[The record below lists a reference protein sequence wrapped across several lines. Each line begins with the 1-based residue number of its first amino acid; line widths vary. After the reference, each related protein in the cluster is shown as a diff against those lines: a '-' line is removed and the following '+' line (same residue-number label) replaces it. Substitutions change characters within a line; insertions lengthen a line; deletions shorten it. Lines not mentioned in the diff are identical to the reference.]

1 MLMTGVSLWSFF
13 YAAELLSTNLS
24 QMIFWAKIEYFWIVS
39 IPPAWLYFAF
49 SFQPAEKLR
58 NPKTACLILIIPA
71 LVLLAVWTNEFHHLF
86 WTQNKLFPASG
97 MFFMK
102 NSYGPFFWVHFIYSY
117 LLILVGTI
125 LLFYRFII
133 TDPLTR
139 YRFIYWLI
147 PFFPLIGNALSVIKL
162 TPFQH
167 LDLTPLGFT
176 ISGFILF
183 WGGTRRFQLEVIPI
197 AREVIM
203 DNIEDGLIITDHQG
217 TVIDFNPAVFQIT
230 GLKTNHQI
238 QAFLLDGFIDRMRNS
253 GASQLEL
260 DVAFPR
266 PHVLIRIT
274 PIHGRKGLAGWV
286 VMLTDITDQKEA
298 ARELEESKERY
309 ERIFRE
315 MRDAIFVRNFNGE
328 ILDANPAACE
338 MYGYPREELAGKTIQ
353 DLMLENTA
361 LLITAENIDLGM
373 IFESPDHLL
382 QTLSY
387 RSNGEMFPVELRECP
402 VIISGETVFLVVVR
416 DVTEKVKAESAL
428 KSMNETLEHRIRER
442 TEELRLAYDAT
453 IEGWAKALELRE
465 KETAGHSERT
475 VAKALTLARRLGLG
489 GEQLEHIRR
498 GALLHDIGKMV
509 VPDHILQKPGSL
521 TAEER

>member
-1 MLMTGVSLWSFF
+1 
-13 YAAELLSTNLS
+13 
-24 QMIFWAKIEYFWIVS
+24 
-39 IPPAWLYFAF
+39 
-49 SFQPAEKLR
+49 
-58 NPKTACLILIIPA
+58 
-71 LVLLAVWTNEFHHLF
+71 
-86 WTQNKLFPASG
+86 
-97 MFFMK
+97 
-102 NSYGPFFWVHFIYSY
+102 
-117 LLILVGTI
+117 
-125 LLFYRFII
+125 
-133 TDPLTR
+133 
-139 YRFIYWLI
+139 
-147 PFFPLIGNALSVIKL
+147 
-162 TPFQH
+162 
-167 LDLTPLGFT
+167 LGFT

-217 TVIDFNPAVFQIT
+217 IVIDFNPAVCQIT

-260 DVAFPR
+260 DGAFPR

-298 ARELEESKERY
+298 ARELGESKERY

-315 MRDAIFVRNFNGE
+315 MRDAIFVRNFKGQ
-328 ILDANPAACE
+328 ILDANPAACK
-338 MYGYPREELAGKTIQ
+338 MYGYPREELAGKTIH

-382 QTLSY
+382 QTMNY

-465 KETAGHSERT
+465 KETGGHSERT
-475 VAKALTLARRLGLG
+475 VAKALTLARRLGFG

-521 TAEER
+521 TAEERKIIYEHPIYSMKMLGHIDFLKPAVVIPYYHHEKWDGSGYPEGLKGDEIPLEARLFALVDVWDALCSDRPYRKALTPAQALAIIEKEIGSHFDPEIGPVFLEMLMEEEEEEDA